1 MRSFFRFLRP
11 MVFARRKAIFAGV
24 FGGNRTWLA
33 LGGAAWIFHWLG
45 RLVGVTDPT
54 PRYTRELGPGERVVV
69 VHEPLSPAAEKKL
82 AKKARREERR
92 GRRRG

>member
-24 FGGNRTWLA
+24 LGGNRTWLA
-33 LGGAAWIFHWLG
+33 LGGAAWVFHWLG

-54 PRYTRELGPGERVVV
+54 PRYTRELSRGERVVV
-69 VHEPLSPAAEKKL
+69 VHEPLSPAEVKKI
-82 AKKARREERR
+82 AKKAKREERR
-92 GRRRG
+92 ARRRG